1 MEKLSAFYFSG
12 TGNTKYITEKLCDK
26 LKERYEIQIFD
37 ITAERKIPYHSADM
51 LLFAFPIYGSAPPK
65 PMVDFVCKN
74 VPIIK
79 GKECIIAATQ
89 YFFSGDGAASLGRLI
104 RKSGGKV
111 RYAEHFNMP
120 NNLADSTVFKIRN
133 GEEIAEIINK
143 AERKAERFAKRILK
157 GKRSLRGFN
166 LISHAVG
173 YYCQRKWWRKGEA
186 DKTRKL
192 QINREK
198 CIGCGLCAKH
208 CPVRNITIKEGKAF
222 ALSNCAYCY
231 RCINLCPKRAVSLFG
246 KEVLQNQYKGPYLI
260 STGQKTD
267 KSR

>member
-12 TGNTKYITEKLCDK
+12 TGNTKYITEKLCTK
-26 LKERYEIQIFD
+26 LKEKYEIQIFD
-37 ITAERKIPYHSADM
+37 ITETQKAPDLSADM

-65 PMVDFVCKN
+65 PMVNFVYKN
-74 VPIIK
+74 VSLLK
-79 GKECIIAATQ
+79 DKECIIAATQ
-89 YFFSGDGAASLGRLI
+89 YFFSGDGAASLGRCI

-120 NNLADSTVFKIRN
+120 NNLSDSAVFKIRN
-133 GEEIAEIINK
+133 GEEITGIIDK
-143 AERKAERFAKRILK
+143 AERKAERFVEKILK

-166 LISHAVG
+166 PMSHAAG
-173 YYCQRKWWRKGEA
+173 YYCQRKWWRKGES

-192 QINREK
+192 QINHK
-198 CIGCGLCAKH
+198 QCVGCGMCAKH

-222 ALSNCAYCY
+222 ALSNCTYCY
-231 RCINLCPKRAVSLFG
+231 RCINLCPRKAISLFG
-246 KEVLQNQYKGPYLI
+246 KEVCQEQYKGPYLI
-260 STGQKTD
+260 ANKQKTN